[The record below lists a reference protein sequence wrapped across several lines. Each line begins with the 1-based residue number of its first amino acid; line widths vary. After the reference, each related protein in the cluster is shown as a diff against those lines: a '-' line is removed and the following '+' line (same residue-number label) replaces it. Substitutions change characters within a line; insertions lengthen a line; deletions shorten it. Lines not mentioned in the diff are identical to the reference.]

1 MTYKQIEAARELRLW
16 LGQIVIPAATVV
28 VVAMSNPEVKR
39 TVVETKNNIKRSIG
53 KKFKKEDNVVDF
65 RFRE

>member
-39 TVVETKNNIKRSIG
+39 TVVETKDNIKRRINN
-53 KKFKKEDNVVDF
+53 KFKKDNVVEF
-65 RFRE
+65 RNRF

>member
-16 LGQIVIPAATVV
+16 LGQIVIPAATVA

-39 TVVETKNNIKRSIG
+39 TVVETSKNIKRSIG

-65 RFRE
+65 KFRE